1 MRTLLNEVLP
11 PQCGNEYWFSR
22 AEPSQRTFSE
32 PAVLTSLDDLSEV
45 GVGGAVM
52 ATPSA
57 GAEPAKPALERGVA
71 LSRSLEVPPNAAE
84 RACPDPGQPK
94 KAAPAV

>member
-1 MRTLLNEVLP
+1 MRTLLNEILP
-11 PQCGNEYWFSR
+11 PQCGNKRRFSR
-22 AEPSQRTFSE
+22 AEPSPRTFPE

-45 GVGGAVM
+45 ELDGAAM

-71 LSRSLEVPPNAAE
+71 WSGILEVYPNPAE
-84 RACPDPGQPK
+84 RACPDPEPPK
-94 KAAPAV
+94 KAIPAV